1 MPEPLDRR
9 LFLAG
14 AAATLSAL
22 LGERGLSAANLPPGQ
37 DEPVFEGPPVKVA
50 LIGVG
55 PWGRELLTHIG
66 RLKSLSLVAVADN
79 YPPFLKRAQDA
90 APGAKALA
98 DYKAVLALPD
108 VEAVIIATPTPTHR
122 EIAVAALQA
131 GKHVYCEAPLAG
143 TIEDARA
150 IAQAAKAAG
159 TQVFASGLQG
169 RSNALQNHVWNFVK
183 SGVLGETAL
192 VKAQWNKKDSWRRP
206 APTPEREKVVNW
218 RLSTATS
225 AGLPGELGIHQFDLT
240 SSYLSA
246 LPTAVTG
253 SGAIV
258 AWNDGRDVPDTVTC
272 VFEYGKSVRAAY
284 AATLTSSFGGSYAT
298 FQGNNSSLL
307 IREKRAWLF
316 KEADSALLGWEVYAR
331 KEPVHDDVGIAL
343 VADATKILAAG
354 KEPGKDGPIEPEQ
367 EALYLALDNFAWAV
381 RGKAPLNAGPLEG
394 LQATVTAIKA
404 HEATL
409 TGTRI
414 ALTPEMFS
422 LT

>member
-1 MPEPLDRR
+1 MSQSLDRR

-22 LGERGLSAANLPPGQ
+22 LGERGLSAAHLPPPQ
-37 DEPVFEGPPVKVA
+37 DEPTFEGPPVKIA

-55 PWGRELLTHIG
+55 PWGRELLTHLG
-66 RLKSLSLVAVADN
+66 RLSSLQLVAVCDN
-79 YPPFLKRAQDA
+79 YAPFLERARDA
-90 APGAKALA
+90 APKAQALA
-98 DYKAVLALPD
+98 DYKGVLALPG
-108 VEAVIIATPTPTHR
+108 VEAVIVATPTPTHR
-122 EIAVAALQA
+122 EIVLAALRA
-131 GKHVYCEAPLAG
+131 GKHVYCEAPLAH
-143 TIEDARA
+143 TLDDARA
-150 IAQAAKAAG
+150 IAQAARAAG
-159 TQVFASGLQG
+159 TQVFACGLQG
-169 RSNALQNHVWNFVK
+169 RSNALQAHVWNFVK
-183 SGVLGETAL
+183 SGVLGDPAL

-206 APTPEREKVVNW
+206 APTPEREQAVNW
-218 RLSTATS
+218 RLSNATS
-225 AGLPGELGIHQFDLT
+225 VGLPGELGIHHFDLA
-240 SSYLSA
+240 SSYLA
-246 LPTAVTG
+246 ELPTAVTG

-258 AWNDGRDVPDTVTC
+258 GWTDGRDVPDTVTC
-272 VFEYGKSVRAAY
+272 VFEYGKRVRATY

-343 VADATKILAAG
+343 VADATKILAEG
-354 KEPGKDGPIEPEQ
+354 REPGKDGPIEPEK

-381 RGKAPLNAGPLEG
+381 RGKAPVNAGALEG
-394 LQATVTAIKA
+394 FQSTVTAIKA

-409 TGTRI
+409 AGTRI
-414 ALTPEMFS
+414 PLTPEMFS